1 MIQLPEGFKGWGTA
15 VGRILI
21 TIAVILVINYIT
33 TRHSNPGALVQVP
46 TTTTADKVVE
56 SRIVESRDSLR
67 ILDQKLPVM
76 KYEIVI
82 KEKQIEDINAKIQRH
97 YDQKIS
103 TVNDIDGRKADSII
117 ANARFVPEW

>member
-21 TIAVILVINYIT
+21 TVAVILAINYIT
-33 TRHSNPGALVQVP
+33 TRHNNPGALVQVP

-56 SRIVESRDSLR
+56 SRIVESKDSLR
-67 ILDQKLPVM
+67 ILNQKLPVM

-82 KEKQIEDINAKIQRH
+82 KEKQIEDINTKIQRH

-117 ANARFVPEW
+117 TNARFIPEW

>member
-1 MIQLPEGFKGWGTA
+1 MIQLPEGFKGWGTT

-21 TIAVILVINYIT
+21 TVAVILVVNYIT

-46 TTTTADKVVE
+46 TTTTADKIVE
-56 SRIVESRDSLR
+56 SRIVESKDSLR

-82 KEKQIEDINAKIQRH
+82 KEKHVEDINAKIQRH
-97 YDQKIS
+97 YDKKFS
-103 TVNDIDGRKADSII
+103 TINDVDSRRADSII

>member
-21 TIAVILVINYIT
+21 TVAVILVVNWIT

-103 TVNDIDGRKADSII
+103 TGRKAASII

>member
-21 TIAVILVINYIT
+21 TVAVILIVNYIT
-33 TRHSNPGALVQVP
+33 TRYSNPGALVQVP
-46 TTTTADKVVE
+46 TITTADKVVE

-67 ILDQKLPVM
+67 ILNQKLPVM

>member
-21 TIAVILVINYIT
+21 TVAVILAINYIT

-67 ILDQKLPVM
+67 ILNQKLPVM

-97 YDQKIS
+97 YDQKIGI
-103 TVNDIDGRKADSII
+103 VNDIDGRKADSII
-117 ANARFVPEW
+117 ANAKFIPEW